1 MAAQNPEVSPG
12 RPFPWLGLVT
22 LAMAIFVSVTTEFL
36 PTGLLPEMALEY
48 HVSLS
53 QVGLLV
59 TIFAATVVL
68 ATTPLSLLTRNYS
81 RKLLV
86 IIVLL
91 VIAFGA
97 IMAAVAPT
105 YGILVVARVIG
116 GLAHGLFWAV
126 IGAYAAHLVPKH
138 QLGRAVAITAGGAT
152 AAFVLGVPV
161 GTAIGHA
168 LGWRLAF
175 AFMAGLILIL
185 CVAVIRF
192 LPAVDHRVRL
202 TTGEIPLPMRKDR
215 SISAVAVLSIV
226 IVLLMIAQNIFY
238 TYIAP
243 WLISVGGFGS
253 GGVPGLL
260 LLYGGAG
267 AVGLVLAGIVADRYP
282 RGGLVVGFVIVA
294 LSILA
299 LWLFSARQ
307 PVVIAAIIVWG
318 AAFGGGPAIIQTRM
332 LHVASARL
340 RDTAVALQTTAF
352 NVGIG
357 GGALVGGL
365 LLDQYGLRSLPLAD
379 LLITVVGIAF
389 IVTSDA
395 WLSRRRSR

>member
-1 MAAQNPEVSPG
+1 V
-12 RPFPWLGLVT
+12 GLVT
-22 LAMAIFVSVTTEFL
+22 LALAIFVSVTTEFL
-36 PTGLLPEMALEY
+36 PTGLLPEMAHDY

-59 TIFAATVVL
+59 TIFAVTVVV
-68 ATTPLSLLTRNYS
+68 ATTPLSILTRNYS
-81 RKLLV
+81 RKPIV
-86 IIVLL
+86 VIVLL
-91 VIAFGA
+91 VIALGA
-97 IMAAVAPT
+97 VLAAIAPT
-105 YGILVVARVIG
+105 YAWLVVARVIG

-126 IGAYAAHLVPKH
+126 VGAYGAHLVPKH
-138 QLGRAVAITAGGAT
+138 QLGRAVAITSSGAT

-185 CVAVIRF
+185 CVLVVRF

-202 TTGEIPLPMRKDR
+202 TTGEIPLPLRRDR
-215 SISAVAVLSIV
+215 SIPAIAVLCAV
-226 IVLLMIAQNIFY
+226 IILLVIAQNIFY

-243 WLISVGGFGS
+243 WLISVGGFGA

-267 AVGLVLAGIVADRYP
+267 AIGLVLAGAVADRFP
-282 RGGLVVGFVIVA
+282 RGGFVVAFVFVA
-294 LSILA
+294 ASVLA
-299 LWLFSARQ
+299 LWVFGANQ
-307 PVVIAAIIVWG
+307 PAVIAAVIVWG
-318 AAFGGGPAIIQTRM
+318 VAFGGGPAMIQTRM
-332 LHVASARL
+332 MRVASARI
-340 RDTAVALQTTAF
+340 RETAAALQTTAF

-365 LLDQYGLRSLPLAD
+365 LLDQYGLRILPLAD
-379 LLITVVGIAF
+379 VLITVVGIAF
-389 IVTSDA
+389 VILSDF
-395 WLSRRRSR
+395 WLARRRIR